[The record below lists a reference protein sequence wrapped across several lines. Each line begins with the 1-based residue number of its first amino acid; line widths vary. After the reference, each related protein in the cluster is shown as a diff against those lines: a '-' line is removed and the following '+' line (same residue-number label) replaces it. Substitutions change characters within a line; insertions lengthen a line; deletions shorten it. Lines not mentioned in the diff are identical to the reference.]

1 MAFNYYPPLTAHID
15 IVSVSGYHALN
26 SDLLISILVKD
37 VPDSFKM
44 HCKELFTKILEKGLD
59 DDLLSPNDFE
69 IMVKVRQI
77 NW

>member
-1 MAFNYYPPLTAHID
+1 MAFNYYPPLNAHTD
-15 IVSVSGYHALN
+15 IVSVAGYHALN
-26 SDLLISILVKD
+26 SDLLIYILVKD

-69 IMVKVRQI
+69 IIVKVRQI